1 MSKSKA
7 AWPLNPTSQEKLRS
21 GFERIDKARTAL
33 AKARS
38 GGIEDEIDDAVAEC
52 IAANEAVL
60 EMTVKLADHP
70 FYQDDEHGWKPL
82 GAPLLGLTDPDA
94 PYGGKLP
101 NLGEGE
107 EFLANGNDPEPERV
121 DPEYKAYERSIRV
134 CARTGWMGLDS
145 TQRRY
150 LESLRD
156 QAKSLHDS
164 LKAWLEATK

>member
-1 MSKSKA
+1 MK
-7 AWPLNPTSQEKLRS
+7 WPINATSQAKLRA
-21 GFERIDKARTAL
+21 GFERIDKARAAL

-38 GGIEDEIDDAVAEC
+38 GGIEDEVDDAVDEC
-52 IAANEAVL
+52 IKANEAVL
-60 EMTVKLADHP
+60 DLTVKLADHP
-70 FYQDDEHGWKPL
+70 FYDDETGWKAL
-82 GAPLLGLTDPDA
+82 GAPALSLTDPDA
-94 PYGGKLP
+94 HYSKLP

-134 CARTGWMGLDS
+134 CSKTGWMGLD
-145 TQRRY
+145 TIQRKY

-156 QAKSLHDS
+156 QTKTLHDA